1 LKKSFWNIAAKL
13 KKRVKHERQ
22 KKKRDFGEDEE
33 ERSAKIATDRN

>member
-13 KKRVKHERQ
+13 KRVKHERQ

-33 ERSAKIATDRN
+33 ERSAKIATDKN